1 MPWLTNYQPR
11 IKWGKQEVTFDSE
24 CCKAT
29 YLSETPTVYAI
40 PEEQALRENLKD
52 QILEVNTCDG
62 KAAVV
67 VKKLKPEARISTR
80 GSKKAAGND
89 LYSMEEV
96 MVPTRGQVL
105 IGP

>member
-29 YLSETPTVYAI
+29 CLSETLTVYAI

-62 KAAVV
+62 RATVV
-67 VKKLKPEARISTR
+67 VKKLKPEARIPMT
-80 GSKKAAGND
+80 GSKKAASHD
-89 LYSMEEV
+89 LSSMEEI
-96 MVPTRGQVL
+96 TTA
-105 IGP
+105 